1 MRCAVYIRVSTD
13 KEEQKAS
20 LGNQREL
27 FIRYISDKGW
37 DVHDFYVDVESGTT
51 DKRQQL
57 QQLIADAKA
66 KKFNVILAKELSRL
80 ARNGRLSYE
89 IRDIAEQ
96 HKVHIITLDNAI
108 NTLEGNGQMFGIYAW
123 MYEQESQRTSERVK
137 AALKSRAQRGLFKG
151 SNAPYG
157 YTVQDGKLYLST
169 DGTPDIVR
177 GIFRDYLA
185 GKGFD
190 HIARELYNEG
200 TPTPG
205 QVAGKKNAS
214 DKWHGGTVRF
224 ILENPHYTG
233 DLVQGRSTT
242 RSVTNKK
249 RDQVQESNLIIVPNT
264 HEEIIS
270 KRDFE
275 AVQQLI
281 MHRRRIRPQEE
292 KHLFTNTACCADCGR
307 GMHFKKN
314 KRGYI
319 CGNYNKH
326 GIKACSDHL
335 IRESDLK
342 LAILDDIKKLACSLD
357 NQVILQS
364 IESKLKKQKKNA
376 ENQIAS
382 FSKELD
388 RLKLKKKRSLNLL
401 IDEKISK
408 EDYDDFVNDTNE
420 KINNILSKIENL
432 NAALETKYD
441 ELALIELKQQLDGVI
456 DFKEL
461 TPDILH
467 RLIERI
473 EIKADGSP
481 RIFYRFSNPSAYY
494 LINFINAQHS
504 TCVDIGNISTGCTST
519 VLYPPSSNIRKS
531 LARVAGLQDT

>member
-1 MRCAVYIRVSTD
+1 MRCAIYIRVSTD

-20 LGNQREL
+20 LGNQRDL

-37 DVHDFYVDVESGTT
+37 DIHNFYVDVESGTT
-51 DKRQQL
+51 DKRLEL

-66 KKFNVILAKELSRL
+66 KKFDVILTKELSRL

-96 HKVHIITLDNAI
+96 HRVHIITLDNAI

-137 AALKSRAQRGLFKG
+137 AALKSRAQRGLYKG

-157 YTVQDGKLYLST
+157 YIVKDGKLYLSP
-169 DGTPDIVR
+169 DETPNIIKR
-177 GIFRDYLA
+177 IFKDYLS

-190 HIARELYNEG
+190 RIARELYGEG
-200 TPTPG
+200 TLTPG
-205 QVAGKKNAS
+205 QIAGKKNAN
-214 DKWHGGTVRF
+214 DKWHGSTVRH

-242 RSVTNKK
+242 RSVTIKS
-249 RDQVQESNLIIVPNT
+249 RDQVGSDKLIVVSNT
-264 HEEIIS
+264 HEAIIS

-275 AVQQLI
+275 TVQQL
-281 MHRRRIRPQEE
+281 MMSRKRTRPQAE
-292 KHLFTNTACCADCGR
+292 KHLFTNTAYCADCGR

-314 KRGYI
+314 CRGYV

-326 GIKACSDHL
+326 GIKSCSDHL

-342 LAILDDIKKLACSLD
+342 LAILLDIKKLTSILNNQEIFQSL
-357 NQVILQS
+357 
-364 IESKLKKQKKNA
+364 ETKLKQQKKNA
-376 ENQIAS
+376 EKQIDT
-382 FSKELD
+382 FSRDLD
-388 RLKLKKKRSLNLL
+388 RLKLKKKKSLNLFVE
-401 IDEKISK
+401 EKISK
-408 EDYDDFVNDTNE
+408 EDYDDFVSDTNE
-420 KINNILSKIENL
+420 EINTILSRIEQL
-432 NAALETKYD
+432 KRAFETNHD
-441 ELALIELKQQLDGVI
+441 ESAIMELKQQLDGFI
-456 DFKEL
+456 EFQEL

-494 LINFINAQHS
+494 LIIFINAQHS
-504 TCVDIGNISTGCTST
+504 TCVVCGNISTGWTST
-519 VLYPPSSNIRKS
+519 V
-531 LARVAGLQDT
+531 